1 MASKQLSL
9 KHLSMPILLE
19 MFLRYFSLII
29 NTVMVSQYSNFLVGA
44 MGAGNQVADL
54 FIIIFS
60 FLSVGCSVVIAQAL
74 GAKDYTLA
82 RKAIHQSLFLNALL
96 GFVCGSLILWH
107 GEFLLYLL
115 QIPNELLKD
124 SEIYLH
130 MLGICLFFDAMGI
143 VLAAIIRVYNMAYW
157 VMFTTLL
164 MNVVIFIGNFYVL
177 HFTKL
182 ELFGVGLSNILG
194 RLVAFS
200 MLIAILSF
208 KLKIHLKIKEM
219 INLEKVVLK
228 KIFNI
233 GGFAAGEHLIWFIQ
247 YTIAF
252 AFVASLGKENLSV
265 QTIYFQISLLIMLVG
280 QAISVANEII
290 IGKLVGAKYLN
301 VAYKHTWIALYFS
314 VIASAFVAL
323 LNYVLQDFTM
333 GVVKLEESLKE
344 LMIPLFTLSIFLEI
358 SRTFNIVMVNSLRAS
373 GDARFPFLSGVVF
386 MLGVS
391 LPVGYVLCFY
401 AGLGILGVWIGFCAD
416 EFLRGIVNS
425 YRWKSK
431 KWQGKALA

>member
-124 SEIYLH
+124 SAIYLH

-194 RLVAFS
+194 RLVAFG
-200 MLIAILSF
+200 MLVAILSF

-219 INLEKVVLK
+219 ISLEKVVLK

-233 GGFAAGEHLIWFIQ
+233 GGFATGEHLIWFIQ

-290 IGKLVGAKYLN
+290 IGKLIGAKYLN

-314 VIASAFVAL
+314 VVASAFVAL

-333 GVVKLEESLKE
+333 DVVKLEESLKE

-431 KWQGKALA
+431 KWQGKALV

>member
-124 SEIYLH
+124 SAIYLH
-130 MLGICLFFDAMGI
+130 MLGICLFFDAMSI

-157 VMFTTLL
+157 VMFATLL
-164 MNVVIFIGNFYVL
+164 MNVVIFIGNFYIL

-219 INLEKVVLK
+219 VNLERAVLK

-333 GVVKLEESLKE
+333 DIVKLEESLKE

-431 KWQGKALA
+431 KWQGKALV

>member
-1 MASKQLSL
+1 MTSKQLSL

-115 QIPNELLKD
+115 QIPNELLKN

-200 MLIAILSF
+200 MLVAILSF

-219 INLEKVVLK
+219 ISLEKVVLK

-314 VIASAFVAL
+314 VVASAFVAL

-333 GVVKLEESLKE
+333 DVVKLEESLKE

-431 KWQGKALA
+431 KWQGKALV

>member
-1 MASKQLSL
+1 MANKQLSL

-82 RKAIHQSLFLNALL
+82 IKAIHQSLFLNALL

-314 VIASAFVAL
+314 VVASAFVAL

-431 KWQGKALA
+431 KWQGKALV

>member
-124 SEIYLH
+124 SAIYLH

-164 MNVVIFIGNFYVL
+164 MNIVIFIGNFYVL

-200 MLIAILSF
+200 MLVVILSF

-219 INLEKVVLK
+219 ISLEKAVLK

-431 KWQGKALA
+431 KWQGKALV

>member
-96 GFVCGSLILWH
+96 GFACGSLILWH

-124 SEIYLH
+124 SAIYLH

-157 VMFTTLL
+157 VMFATLL

-194 RLVAFS
+194 RLVAFG
-200 MLIAILSF
+200 MLVAILSF

-219 INLEKVVLK
+219 ISLEKVVLK

-314 VIASAFVAL
+314 VVASAFVAL

-333 GVVKLEESLKE
+333 DIVKLEESLKE

-431 KWQGKALA
+431 KWQGKALV

>member
-124 SEIYLH
+124 SAIYLH

-164 MNVVIFIGNFYVL
+164 MNIVIFIGNFYVL

-194 RLVAFS
+194 RLVAFG
-200 MLIAILSF
+200 MLVAILSF

-219 INLEKVVLK
+219 ISLEKVVLK

-401 AGLGILGVWIGFCAD
+401 VGLGILGVWIGFCAD

-431 KWQGKALA
+431 KWQGKALV

>member
-107 GEFLLYLL
+107 GEFLLHLL

-164 MNVVIFIGNFYVL
+164 MNIVIFIGNFYVL

-200 MLIAILSF
+200 MLVAILSF

-314 VIASAFVAL
+314 VVASAFVAL

-344 LMIPLFTLSIFLEI
+344 LMSPLFTLSIFLEI

-401 AGLGILGVWIGFCAD
+401 VGLGILGVWIGFCAD

-431 KWQGKALA
+431 KWQGKTLV

>member
-115 QIPNELLKD
+115 QIPNELLKN

-143 VLAAIIRVYNMAYW
+143 VLAAIVRVYNMAYW

-194 RLVAFS
+194 RLVAFG

-219 INLEKVVLK
+219 ISLEKVVLK

-314 VIASAFVAL
+314 VVASAFVAL

-431 KWQGKALA
+431 KWQGKALV

>member
-1 MASKQLSL
+1 MANKQLSL

-82 RKAIHQSLFLNALL
+82 IKAIHQSLFLNALL

-208 KLKIHLKIKEM
+208 KLNIHLKIKEM

-431 KWQGKALA
+431 KWQGKALV

>member
-1 MASKQLSL
+1 
-9 KHLSMPILLE
+9 MPILLE

-314 VIASAFVAL
+314 VVASAFVAL

-401 AGLGILGVWIGFCAD
+401 AGLGILGVWVGFCAD

-431 KWQGKALA
+431 KWQGKALV

>member
-194 RLVAFS
+194 RLVAFG

-314 VIASAFVAL
+314 VVASAFVAL

-431 KWQGKALA
+431 KWQGKALV

>member
-82 RKAIHQSLFLNALL
+82 RKAIYQSLFLNALL

-115 QIPNELLKD
+115 QIPNELLKN

-314 VIASAFVAL
+314 VVASAFVAL

-431 KWQGKALA
+431 KWQGKALV

>member
-290 IGKLVGAKYLN
+290 IGKLVGAKYLD

-314 VIASAFVAL
+314 VVASAFVAL

-431 KWQGKALA
+431 KWQGKALV

>member
-1 MASKQLSL
+1 MTNKQLSL

-29 NTVMVSQYSNFLVGA
+29 NTTMVSQYSNFLVGA
-44 MGAGNQVADL
+44 LGAGNHIADL

-74 GAKDYTLA
+74 GAKNYDLA
-82 RKAIHQSLFLNALL
+82 RKAIHQSLFLNALVGL
-96 GFVCGSLILWH
+96 VCGSLIFWH
-107 GEFLLYLL
+107 GEVLLYLL
-115 QIPNELLKD
+115 QIPQELLKD
-124 SEIYLH
+124 SKIYLQ
-130 MLGICLFFDAMGI
+130 MLAICLFFDAISI
-143 VLAAIIRVYNMAYW
+143 VLAAIIRVYNLAYW
-157 VMFTTLL
+157 VMLTTLM
-164 MNVVIFIGNFYVL
+164 MNIVIFIGNYYVL

-182 ELFGVGLSNILG
+182 ELFGVGLSNIMG
-194 RLVAFS
+194 RVVAFI
-200 MLIAILSF
+200 MLAIIFTF
-208 KLKIHLKIKEM
+208 KLKIHLKLKE
-219 INLEKVVLK
+219 LLRPEKEVFK
-228 KIFNI
+228 KIFSI
-233 GGFAAGEHLIWFIQ
+233 GGYAAGEHLVWFIQ

-252 AFVASLGKENLSV
+252 SFVARLGEANLSV

-290 IGKLVGAKYLN
+290 IGKLVGSKHLN
-301 VAYKHTWIALYFS
+301 IAYKHTWVALYFS
-314 VIASAFVAL
+314 VIASVFVAL
-323 LNYVLQDFTM
+323 LNYILQDFTM
-333 GVVKLEESLKE
+333 QIVDLEEDLKQ

-358 SRTFNIVMVNSLRAS
+358 SRTFNIVMVNSLRAT

-391 LPVGYVLCFY
+391 LPVGYVLCFHM
-401 AGLGILGVWIGFCAD
+401 GLGILGIWIGFCAD

-431 KWQGKALA
+431 KWQSKVLV

>member
-314 VIASAFVAL
+314 VVASAFVAL

-401 AGLGILGVWIGFCAD
+401 AGLGILGVWVGFCAD

-431 KWQGKALA
+431 KWQGKALV

>member
-182 ELFGVGLSNILG
+182 ELFGVGLSNIFG
-194 RLVAFS
+194 RLVAFG

-314 VIASAFVAL
+314 VLASAFVAL

-431 KWQGKALA
+431 KWQGKALV

>member
-182 ELFGVGLSNILG
+182 ELFGVGLSNIFG
-194 RLVAFS
+194 RLVAFG

-314 VIASAFVAL
+314 VLASAFVAL

-386 MLGVS
+386 MFGVS

-401 AGLGILGVWIGFCAD
+401 TGLGILGVWIGFCAD

-431 KWQGKALA
+431 KWQGKALV

>member
-96 GFVCGSLILWH
+96 GFMCGSLILWH

-124 SEIYLH
+124 SAIYLH

-164 MNVVIFIGNFYVL
+164 MNIVIFIGNFMCCIL
-177 HFTKL
+177 
-182 ELFGVGLSNILG
+182 LS
-194 RLVAFS
+194 
-200 MLIAILSF
+200 
-208 KLKIHLKIKEM
+208 
-219 INLEKVVLK
+219 
-228 KIFNI
+228 
-233 GGFAAGEHLIWFIQ
+233 
-247 YTIAF
+247 
-252 AFVASLGKENLSV
+252 
-265 QTIYFQISLLIMLVG
+265 
-280 QAISVANEII
+280 
-290 IGKLVGAKYLN
+290 
-301 VAYKHTWIALYFS
+301 
-314 VIASAFVAL
+314 
-323 LNYVLQDFTM
+323 
-333 GVVKLEESLKE
+333 
-344 LMIPLFTLSIFLEI
+344 
-358 SRTFNIVMVNSLRAS
+358 
-373 GDARFPFLSGVVF
+373 
-386 MLGVS
+386 
-391 LPVGYVLCFY
+391 
-401 AGLGILGVWIGFCAD
+401 
-416 EFLRGIVNS
+416 
-425 YRWKSK
+425 
-431 KWQGKALA
+431 

>member
-82 RKAIHQSLFLNALL
+82 RKAIHQSLFLNALIGL
-96 GFVCGSLILWH
+96 VCGSLILWH
-107 GEFLLYLL
+107 GEFLLHLL

-143 VLAAIIRVYNMAYW
+143 VLAAIVRVYNMAYW

-182 ELFGVGLSNILG
+182 ELFGVGLSNITG
-194 RLVAFS
+194 RAISFCMLVG
-200 MLIAILSF
+200 ILSF
-208 KLKIHLKIKEM
+208 KLKIHLKFKEM
-219 INLEKVVLK
+219 ISLEKMVLK
-228 KIFNI
+228 KILNI

-252 AFVASLGKENLSV
+252 AFVASLGKESLSV

-290 IGKLVGAKYLN
+290 IGKLVGARYLN

-333 GVVKLEESLKE
+333 GVVKLEENLKE

-358 SRTFNIVMVNSLRAS
+358 SRTFNIVMVNSLRAT

-401 AGLGILGVWIGFCAD
+401 AGLGMLGIWIGFCAD

-431 KWQGKALA
+431 KWQNKALV

>member
-124 SEIYLH
+124 SAIYLH

-164 MNVVIFIGNFYVL
+164 MNIVIFIGNFYVL

-200 MLIAILSF
+200 MLVAILSF

-219 INLEKVVLK
+219 ISLEKVVLK

-314 VIASAFVAL
+314 VVASAFVAL
-323 LNYVLQDFTM
+323 LNFVLQDFTM

-391 LPVGYVLCFY
+391 LPVGYVFCFY

-431 KWQGKALA
+431 KWQGKALV

>member
-314 VIASAFVAL
+314 VVASAFVAL

-431 KWQGKALA
+431 KWQGKALV

>member
-1 MASKQLSL
+1 MANKQLSL

-219 INLEKVVLK
+219 ISLEKVVLK

-314 VIASAFVAL
+314 VVASAFVAL

-401 AGLGILGVWIGFCAD
+401 AGLGILGVWVGFCAD

-431 KWQGKALA
+431 KWQGKALV

>member
-115 QIPNELLKD
+115 QIPNELLKN

-200 MLIAILSF
+200 MLVAILSF

-219 INLEKVVLK
+219 ISLEKVVLK

-431 KWQGKALA
+431 KWQGKALV

>member
-115 QIPNELLKD
+115 QIPNELLKN

-194 RLVAFS
+194 RLVAFG
-200 MLIAILSF
+200 MLVVILSF

-219 INLEKVVLK
+219 ISLEKAVLK

-252 AFVASLGKENLSV
+252 AFVASLSKENLSV

-314 VIASAFVAL
+314 VVASAFVAL

-333 GVVKLEESLKE
+333 DVVKLEESLKE

-431 KWQGKALA
+431 KWQGKALV

>member
-124 SEIYLH
+124 SAIYLH

-143 VLAAIIRVYNMAYW
+143 VLAAIIRVCNMAYW

-194 RLVAFS
+194 RLVAFG
-200 MLIAILSF
+200 MLVAILSF

-219 INLEKVVLK
+219 ISLEKVVLK

-314 VIASAFVAL
+314 VVASAFVAL

-431 KWQGKALA
+431 KWQGKALV

>member
-182 ELFGVGLSNILG
+182 ELFGVGLSNIFG
-194 RLVAFS
+194 RLVAFG

-219 INLEKVVLK
+219 INLEKMVLK

-314 VIASAFVAL
+314 VLASAFVAL

-431 KWQGKALA
+431 KWQDKALV

>member
-115 QIPNELLKD
+115 QIPNELLKN

-164 MNVVIFIGNFYVL
+164 MNVMIFIGNFYVL

-194 RLVAFS
+194 RLVAFG
-200 MLIAILSF
+200 MLVAILSF

-219 INLEKVVLK
+219 ISLEKVVLK

-314 VIASAFVAL
+314 VVASAFVAL

-431 KWQGKALA
+431 KWQGKALV

>member
-29 NTVMVSQYSNFLVGA
+29 NTVMVSQYSNYLVGA

-74 GAKDYTLA
+74 GAKDHTLA
-82 RKAIHQSLFLNALL
+82 RKVIHQSLFLNVLL
-96 GFVCGSLILWH
+96 GFVCGSLILWN

-124 SEIYLH
+124 SAIYLH

-194 RLVAFS
+194 RLVAFG
-200 MLIAILSF
+200 MLVAILSF

-219 INLEKVVLK
+219 ISLEKVVLK

-314 VIASAFVAL
+314 VVASAFVAL

-344 LMIPLFTLSIFLEI
+344 LIIPLFTLSIFLEI

-431 KWQGKALA
+431 KWQGKALV